1 MMELLKIRRRFTI
14 RQKVWITFLI
24 IGFLFFLTVGIFYYG
39 IIVINRAYDDFLN
52 RRMVVLRNSE
62 HIQLQALQQINS
74 LRAFLISGNQ
84 QYIRDMESANK
95 ELENI
100 LENILNDTKKIVKNN
115 EEQSRIR
122 KIQLLNKG
130 FINSSKYAIDYRD
143 DNAPVQL
150 ISSLADF
157 SNKFANDI
165 LLESKKLSSLEEK
178 LLEKQISRNSHL
190 VIQLLSILIL
200 VCIFVA
206 LLFLFIGWMVSRM
219 IVKPVVMVSNAVQ
232 KIASSDL
239 TLGPIQVN
247 NKDEIGELA
256 QSFNDMARNLRHL
269 IQEVSGNAEQ
279 VASFSHELTTTAEQ
293 TRTATEQIVAT
304 MQEVSAGAYKQIEN
318 IENNSQIIQEMSLA
332 IQQIANHA
340 QIVSSKAIE
349 ASKKSAEGRK
359 AIEMLVQQM
368 TLINQTVSS
377 LSNVVKELGMHSR
390 EINQI
395 IEVITELSEQT
406 HLLALNAAIE
416 AARAGD
422 HGRGFAVVADAVRK
436 LAEQSAQSAQQVSL
450 LISKIQQETNRV
462 VISMEDVTKEVGS
475 GIQLVNF
482 VDESFVHIYNTV
494 SDATTQIQNV
504 SSAVTHVVSGTEQI
518 VQSMKQVKSITESAH
533 LGVQGVSAATEEQLA
548 SMQEVSA
555 AAYTL
560 SQMAEKL
567 QMLIRNFKV

>member
-1 MMELLKIRRRFTI
+1 MIESLKIRKRLTI
-14 RQKVWITFLI
+14 RQKVWITFLL
-24 IGFLFFLTVGIFYYG
+24 IGFLFFLTVGSFYYC
-39 IIVINRAYDDFLN
+39 IIAINRAYDDFLH

-84 QYIRDMESANK
+84 QYIRDMENANK
-95 ELENI
+95 E

-122 KIQLLNKG
+122 RIQLLNKG
-130 FINSSKYAIDYRD
+130 FIDSSKHAINYRE
-143 DNAPVQL
+143 DNAPIQL

-178 LLEKQISRNSHL
+178 LLKKQISRNSYL
-190 VIQLLSILIL
+190 FIQLISILIL
-200 VCIFVA
+200 VCIFVSF
-206 LLFLFIGWMVSRM
+206 LFLFIGWMVSRM
-219 IVKPVVMVSNAVQ
+219 IVKPVVVVSNAAQ
-232 KIASSDL
+232 KIASGDL
-239 TLGPIQVN
+239 MLSTIQVN

-256 QSFNDMARNLRHL
+256 QSFNNMTRSLRQL

-279 VASFSHELTTTAEQ
+279 VALFSQELTATAEQ

-318 IENNSQIIQEMSLA
+318 IEYTSQIIQEMSLTV
-332 IQQIANHA
+332 QQIAAHA
-340 QIVSSKAIE
+340 QVVSSKAIE
-349 ASKKSAEGRK
+349 ASEKSAEGRK

-368 TLINQTVSS
+368 TLINQTVSG

-395 IEVITELSEQT
+395 IKVITELSEQT
-406 HLLALNAAIE
+406 HLLALNATIE
-416 AARAGD
+416 AARAGE
-422 HGRGFAVVADAVRK
+422 HGRGFAVVADAVRN

-450 LISKIQQETNRV
+450 LISKIQQETSRV
-462 VISMEDVTKEVGS
+462 VISMDDVTKEVGS
-475 GIQLVNF
+475 GLQLVNF
-482 VDESFVHIYNTV
+482 ADESFAHIHNTV
-494 SDATTQIQNV
+494 SEATIQMQNV

-518 VQSMKQVKSITESAH
+518 VQSMKQVKTITESAH
-533 LGVQGVSAATEEQLA
+533 FGVQGVSAATEEQLA

-555 AAYTL
+555 AAHTL

>member
-1 MMELLKIRRRFTI
+1 MIGLLKIRKRFTI
-14 RQKVWITFLI
+14 RQKVWITFSL
-24 IGFLFFLTVGIFYYG
+24 IGFLFFLTVGIFYYC
-39 IIVINRAYDDFLN
+39 IITINRAYDDFLH

-84 QYIRDMESANK
+84 QYIRDMENANK
-95 ELENI
+95 E

-122 KIQLLNKG
+122 RIQLLNKG
-130 FINSSKYAIDYRD
+130 FIDSSKHAINYRE
-143 DNAPVQL
+143 DNAPIQL

-178 LLEKQISRNSHL
+178 LLKKQISRNSYL
-190 VIQLLSILIL
+190 FIQLISILIL
-200 VCIFVA
+200 VCIFVSF
-206 LLFLFIGWMVSRM
+206 LFLFIGWMVSRM
-219 IVKPVVMVSNAVQ
+219 IVKPVVMVSNAAQ
-232 KIASSDL
+232 KIASGDL
-239 TLGPIQVN
+239 MLSTIQVN

-256 QSFNDMARNLRHL
+256 QSFNNMTRSLRQL

-279 VASFSHELTTTAEQ
+279 VASFSQELTATAEQ

-304 MQEVSAGAYKQIEN
+304 MQEVSAGAYKQMEN
-318 IENNSQIIQEMSLA
+318 IEYTSQIIQEMSLTV
-332 IQQIANHA
+332 QQIADHA
-340 QIVSSKAIE
+340 QVVSSKAIE
-349 ASKKSAEGRK
+349 ASEKSAEGRK

-368 TLINQTVSS
+368 TLINQTVSG

-395 IEVITELSEQT
+395 IKVITELSEQT
-406 HLLALNAAIE
+406 HLLALNATIE
-416 AARAGD
+416 AARAGE
-422 HGRGFAVVADAVRK
+422 HGRGFAVVADAVRN

-450 LISKIQQETNRV
+450 LISKIQQETSRV
-462 VISMEDVTKEVGS
+462 VISMDDVTKEVGS
-475 GIQLVNF
+475 GLQLVNF
-482 VDESFVHIYNTV
+482 ADESFAHIHNTV
-494 SDATTQIQNV
+494 SEATIQMQNV

-518 VQSMKQVKSITESAH
+518 VQSMKQVKTITESAH
-533 LGVQGVSAATEEQLA
+533 FGVQGVSAATEEQLA

-555 AAYTL
+555 AAHTL

>member
-95 ELENI
+95 E

-232 KIASSDL
+232 KIASGDL

>member
-1 MMELLKIRRRFTI
+1 MIGLLKIRKRFTI

-24 IGFLFFLTVGIFYYG
+24 IGFLFFLTVGVFYYG

-84 QYIRDMESANK
+84 QYIRDMENANK
-95 ELENI
+95 E

-130 FINSSKYAIDYRD
+130 FIDSSKHAINYRE
-143 DNAPVQL
+143 DNAPIQL

-178 LLEKQISRNSHL
+178 LLKKQISRNSYL
-190 VIQLLSILIL
+190 FIQLISILIL
-200 VCIFVA
+200 VCIFVSF
-206 LLFLFIGWMVSRM
+206 LFLFIGWMVSRM
-219 IVKPVVMVSNAVQ
+219 IVKPVVMVSNAAQ
-232 KIASSDL
+232 KIASGDL
-239 TLGPIQVN
+239 MLSTIQVN

-256 QSFNDMARNLRHL
+256 QSFNNMTRSLRQL

-279 VASFSHELTTTAEQ
+279 VASFSQELTATAEQ

-304 MQEVSAGAYKQIEN
+304 MQEVSAGAYKQMEN
-318 IENNSQIIQEMSLA
+318 IEYTSQIIQEMSLNV
-332 IQQIANHA
+332 QQIADHA
-340 QIVSSKAIE
+340 QVVSSKAIE
-349 ASKKSAEGRK
+349 ASEKSAEGRK

-368 TLINQTVSS
+368 TLINQTVSG

-395 IEVITELSEQT
+395 IKVITELSEQT
-406 HLLALNAAIE
+406 HLLALNATIE
-416 AARAGD
+416 AARAGE
-422 HGRGFAVVADAVRK
+422 HGRGFAVVADAVRN

-450 LISKIQQETNRV
+450 LISKIQQETSRV
-462 VISMEDVTKEVGS
+462 VISMDDVTKEVGS
-475 GIQLVNF
+475 GLQLVNF
-482 VDESFVHIYNTV
+482 ADESFAHIHNTV
-494 SDATTQIQNV
+494 SEATIQMQNV

-518 VQSMKQVKSITESAH
+518 VQSMKQVKTITESAH
-533 LGVQGVSAATEEQLA
+533 FGVQGVSAATEEQLA

-555 AAYTL
+555 AAHTL